1 MNQRTGIAKVTLF
14 LLIML
19 ACFPT
24 VALGQDGSFDVTN
37 DLLIPA
43 VMSIVFTLIGLLLFG
58 LAIWLIVRM
67 TPFSVRKE
75 IEEDQNTSL
84 GIIIGAMI
92 IGIAII
98 LAAVL
103 HSPV

>member
-1 MNQRTGIAKVTLF
+1 MNQRTGLTKSVPF
-14 LLIML
+14 LLMLL
-19 ACFPT
+19 ACLPGLA
-24 VALGQDGSFDVTN
+24 VAQDGEFSPTR
-37 DLLIPA
+37 DLILPA
-43 VMSIVFTLIGLLLFG
+43 VMSVVFTLIGLLLFG
-58 LAIWLIVRM
+58 FCIWLIVRL

-84 GIIIGAMI
+84 GIIIGSMI

-103 HSPV
+103 HSPI